1 VGGAGTLTQ
10 TFDEVSWA
18 TRSIAS
24 RDLYAVT
31 CVGNYDGWAA
41 GEGGLVAHTFDGG
54 QTWSSQDAHTSASL
68 RAIRFGTAMLGL
80 VAGDAGALAVTR
92 DGGST
97 WTTQGPWTGASLR
110 GVAVA
115 SNAGMMIAVG
125 DGGVVLRSPDAGGT
139 WKESPIAGAGDL
151 QGVASDPGAHR
162 VLAVDASGSIWSS
175 TDAGVHF
182 AREVS
187 AGAGL
192 NAVAMTDDGTLAIVA
207 GARGTV
213 LESEDGAAWRTV
225 PTNTKVDLRAA
236 LITGEGGARH
246 YVAGDSGTLLA
257 SSNRGASWSPVAIA
271 TSAPLYGLDD
281 L

>member
-1 VGGAGTLTQ
+1 
-10 TFDEVSWA
+10 
-18 TRSIAS
+18 
-24 RDLYAVT
+24 
-31 CVGNYDGWAA
+31 
-41 GEGGLVAHTFDGG
+41 
-54 QTWSSQDAHTSASL
+54 
-68 RAIRFGTAMLGL
+68 MLGL

-97 WTTQGPWTGASLR
+97 WTTVGPWTGASLR

-115 SNAGMMIAVG
+115 SNAGVMIAVG

-151 QGVASDPGAHR
+151 QAVASDPGAHR
-162 VLAVDASGSIWSS
+162 VLAVDASGSVWSS

-187 AGAGL
+187 AGARL

-225 PTNTKVDLRAA
+225 PTDTKVDLHAA
-236 LITGEGGARH
+236 LITGEGGDRH